1 MSRAGRFCCCC
12 CCFLGVLWTLRSG
25 SGKRFPGHEASE
37 ECKPGFS
44 STPLKTLPLSSPRA
58 GQVLTLSLH
67 YSIWTL
73 TLQSRELNKPYP
85 GHLLPGELCCVN
97 SLLIQC
103 VFKPRRFATTQTA
116 GSHCWSRGDSGVCI
130 STPSSNGVE
139 LRLRLSISTG
149 KIPNLVQAHTMV
161 PGKSALSR
169 KVGWNK
175 TTGIALSTSFLHQIH
190 PRIKRATMAK
200 EGVSTIWSFIYNI

>member
-116 GSHCWSRGDSGVCI
+116 GSHCWVQIPQVQGRFRSLYFYPILKWCRTEAQTQHQYWEDPEPCSSTYHGARQKCSFKESRL
-130 STPSSNGVE
+130 E
-139 LRLRLSISTG
+139 
-149 KIPNLVQAHTMV
+149 
-161 PGKSALSR
+161 
-169 KVGWNK
+169 
-175 TTGIALSTSFLHQIH
+175 
-190 PRIKRATMAK
+190 
-200 EGVSTIWSFIYNI
+200 